1 MITHLELDILEC
13 EVKWALGSI
22 AINKGIGGDGIAAE
36 LFQILKYDVVK
47 GLHSICQKIWKT
59 QQWHTRL
66 VGFHSNPNPGQCQR
80 MFKLVQFVFISHAN
94 KIMLQILQARL
105 QHYVNQEL
113 TDVQVAFRK
122 SRGTRNQ
129 IANIHWIT
137 EKARQF
143 QTNIYFCF
151 IDYAKAFDLVN
162 HNKLWEILREMGVA
176 DHLTCLLRN
185 LYVGQEATV
194 RTGTVTMDLFKIG
207 KGI

>member
-1 MITHLELDILEC
+1 MITHLGLDILEC

-36 LFQILKYDVVK
+36 LFQILKYDAVK
-47 GLHSICQKIWKT
+47 RLHSICQKIWKT
-59 QQWHTRL
+59 QQWHIRL

-151 IDYAKAFDLVN
+151 IDYAKAFDFVN
-162 HNKLWEILREMGVA
+162 HNKLWEILREMGVP

>member
-1 MITHLELDILEC
+1 MLEC
-13 EVKWALGSI
+13 EVQWALGSI
-22 AINKGIGGDGIAAE
+22 TMNISSGCDGIPAE
-36 LFQILKYDVVK
+36 LFQILKDDAVK
-47 GLHSICQKIWKT
+47 RLHSICQKIWKT

-137 EKARQF
+137 EKAREF
-143 QTNIYFCF
+143 QKNIYLCF
-151 IDYAKAFDLVN
+151 IDHIKAFDCVVITN
-162 HNKLWEILREMGVA
+162 
-176 DHLTCLLRN
+176 C
-185 LYVGQEATV
+185 
-194 RTGTVTMDLFKIG
+194 G
-207 KGI
+207 KHGNTRPSD